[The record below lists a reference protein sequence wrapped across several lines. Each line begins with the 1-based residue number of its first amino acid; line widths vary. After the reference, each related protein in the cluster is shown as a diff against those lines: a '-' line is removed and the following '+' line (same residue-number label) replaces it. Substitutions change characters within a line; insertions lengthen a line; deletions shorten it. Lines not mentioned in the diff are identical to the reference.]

1 MRQRLRLA
9 AARVLQPGLLLLD
22 EPLSHLDSQ
31 GTSLLADLLA
41 AIPRHTTVLI
51 AGHRREEV
59 DLAETVISVG

>member
-1 MRQRLRLA
+1 M
-9 AARVLQPGLLLLD
+9 LQPGLLLLD